1 MQKYREIAEK
11 AVSGSEAD
19 FAEITI
25 YSQERSS
32 VTQSG
37 IMSENAGPV
46 GRLSGAARAFVS
58 NRWGIC
64 EFQDM
69 NLMHEALD
77 RAAAQAIHSTS
88 APVPFPMFSG
98 EYTDTYCDT
107 VEEVSMTEVPL
118 REKTFLCRHYCE
130 LMGASAKTGSARV
143 TYEQHSGDRI
153 VVNSAGTSIREIEN
167 LGSMRLEAVLPG
179 GRTAMKEIS
188 ARGSFEPF
196 RGLERLIDETG
207 RDLLV
212 RETSSVI
219 APGPGRVILDPE
231 LTGILVHEAFGH
243 LAEADF
249 LESNPAV
256 AHLLRRGAEIG
267 SSCVNIIDDTQL
279 LTMPGSMKWDHEGN
293 PGRKTVLVRNG
304 KMESWLHT
312 AGTAARNGTEPTG
325 NSRVTDTGRSPE
337 ARMTCTYMEA
347 GNTSFDDM
355 LNHLGNGLFL
365 KGFMGGAT
373 DMDRFSIAVQEVWT
387 VRNGVLQKP
396 VAPVVITGRVTDI
409 LGSVEETGNEL
420 SITGVLRGC
429 SRRGSP
435 PIPVSY
441 GGPHVL
447 ISEIQ
452 VS

>member
-1 MQKYREIAEK
+1 MQRYRELAEK
-11 AVSGSEAD
+11 AVAGSEAD

-25 YSQERSS
+25 LKQERSS

-46 GRLSGAARAFVS
+46 GRLSGTARAFVS

-64 EFQDM
+64 EFQHM
-69 NLMHEALD
+69 NSMQEALD
-77 RAAAQAIHSTS
+77 KAAAQAIHSTS
-88 APVPFPMFSG
+88 PPVPFPMLLG
-98 EYTDTYCDT
+98 EYTDTFHDT
-107 VEEVSMTEVPL
+107 QGEVSLGDVPL
-118 REKTFLCRHYCE
+118 REKAFLCRHYCE
-130 LMGASAKTGSARV
+130 LLGASAKAGSARV
-143 TYEQHSGDRI
+143 SYEQHSGDR
-153 VVNSAGTSIREIEN
+153 VTVNSAGTSVREIEN

-179 GRTAMKEIS
+179 GRTALREIS
-188 ARGSFEPF
+188 VRGSFEPF
-196 RGLERLIDETG
+196 RGLEKLIDETG

-212 RETSSVI
+212 RDTASVI
-219 APGPGRVILDPE
+219 APGPSRVILDPE

-249 LESNPAV
+249 LESNPAL
-256 AHLLRRGAEIG
+256 AHLMRRGSEIG
-267 SSCVNIIDDTQL
+267 SSCVNIVDDTEQL
-279 LTMPGSMKWDHEGN
+279 SMPGSMKWDYEGN

-312 AGTAARNGTEPTG
+312 AGTAARNGVSPTG
-325 NSRVTDTGRSPE
+325 NARVTDPGRSPE
-337 ARMTCTYMEA
+337 ARMTCTYMEP
-347 GNTSFDDM
+347 GQTSFEDM
-355 LNHLGNGLFL
+355 LKHLGNGLFL

-387 VRNGVLQKP
+387 VRNGIIQKP
-396 VAPVVITGRVTDI
+396 VAPVVIAGRVTDI
-409 LGSVEETGNEL
+409 LSSVEEAGDEL
-420 SITGVLRGC
+420 TITGVLRGC
-429 SRRGSP
+429 SRRGSS

>member
-1 MQKYREIAEK
+1 MQRYRDLAEM
-11 AVSGSEAD
+11 AVAGSEAD

-25 YSQERSS
+25 AKQERSS

-37 IMSENAGPV
+37 IMSENVGPV
-46 GRLSGAARAFVS
+46 GRLSGTARAFVS

-64 EFQDM
+64 EFQNMDG
-69 NLMHEALD
+69 MHEALD

-88 APVPFPMFSG
+88 PPVPFPMLEG
-98 EYTDTYCDT
+98 EYTDTYDDS
-107 VEEVSMTEVPL
+107 EGSISPAEVPL

-130 LMGASAKTGSARV
+130 LLGASVKSGSARV
-143 TYEQHSGDRI
+143 SYEQHSRDRI
-153 VVNSAGTSIREIEN
+153 TVNSGGTSVREIEN

-179 GRTAMKEIS
+179 GRTALKEIS
-188 ARGSFEPF
+188 VRGSFEPF
-196 RGLERLIDETG
+196 RGLEKQIDETG

-212 RETSSVI
+212 RDSASVI
-219 APGPGRVILDPE
+219 APGPSRVILDPE

-256 AHLLRRGAEIG
+256 AHLMRRGSELG
-267 SSCVNIIDDTQL
+267 SDCVSIVDDTGM
-279 LTMPGSMKWDHEGN
+279 LTMPGSMKWDYEGN
-293 PGRKTVLVRNG
+293 PGKRTVLMNRG
-304 KMESWLHT
+304 RMESWLHT
-312 AGTAARNGTEPTG
+312 AGTASRNGASPTG
-325 NSRVTDTGRSPE
+325 NARVTDPGRSPE
-337 ARMTCTYMEA
+337 ARMTCTYMEP

-355 LNHLGNGLFL
+355 LKHLGNGLYL
-365 KGFMGGAT
+365 RGFMGGAT

-387 VRNGVLQKP
+387 VRNGVLHKP
-396 VAPVVITGRVTDI
+396 VAPVVIAGRVTDI
-409 LGSVEETGNEL
+409 LGSVEETGSEL

-429 SRRGSP
+429 SRRGSS

>member
-1 MQKYREIAEK
+1 MQ
-11 AVSGSEAD
+11 
-19 FAEITI
+19 
-25 YSQERSS
+25 
-32 VTQSG
+32 
-37 IMSENAGPV
+37 
-46 GRLSGAARAFVS
+46 
-58 NRWGIC
+58 
-64 EFQDM
+64 
-69 NLMHEALD
+69 EALD
-77 RAAAQAIHSTS
+77 KAAAQAIHSTS
-88 APVPFPMFSG
+88 PPVPFPMLAG
-98 EYTDTYCDT
+98 EHTDTFYDT
-107 VEEVSMTEVPL
+107 EGEISLVDIPL

-143 TYEQHSGDRI
+143 SYEQLSGDR
-153 VVNSAGTSIREIEN
+153 VTVNSTGTSVREIEN

-179 GRTAMKEIS
+179 GRTALKEIS
-188 ARGSFEPF
+188 VRGSFEPF
-196 RGLERLIDETG
+196 RGLEKLIDETG

-212 RETSSVI
+212 RDTASVI
-219 APGPGRVILDPE
+219 APGPSRVILDPE

-249 LESNPAV
+249 LESNPAL
-256 AHLLRRGAEIG
+256 AHLMRRGSEIG
-267 SSCVNIIDDTQL
+267 SSCVNIVDDTEL
-279 LTMPGSMKWDHEGN
+279 FSLPGSMKWDYEGN

-312 AGTAARNGTEPTG
+312 AETAARNGTSPTG
-325 NSRVTDTGRSPE
+325 NARVTDPGRSPE
-337 ARMTCTYMEA
+337 ARMTCTYMEP
-347 GNTSFDDM
+347 GQTSFEDM

-396 VAPVVITGRVTDI
+396 VAPVVIAGRVTDI
-409 LGSVEETGNEL
+409 LSSVEETGNEL
-420 SITGVLRGC
+420 TITGVLRGC
-429 SRRGSP
+429 SRRGSS